1 MSPTPWKTDLWFTSP
16 WNFTDEVREGLHFP
30 KDIKIHDIT
39 LRDGE
44 QGQGK
49 GVGEEGSPG

>member
-1 MSPTPWKTDLWFTSP
+1 MSYNLPYHTKQWFTSP
-16 WNFTDEVREGLHFP
+16 WNFEKEVLSQIKFP

-44 QGQGK
+44 QQAGIVFTK
-49 GVGEEGSPG
+49 DDK